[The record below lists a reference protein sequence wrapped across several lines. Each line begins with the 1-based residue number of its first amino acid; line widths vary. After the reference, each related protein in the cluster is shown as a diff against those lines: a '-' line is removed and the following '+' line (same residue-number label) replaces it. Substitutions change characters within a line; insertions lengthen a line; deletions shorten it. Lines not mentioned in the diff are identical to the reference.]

1 MTMDFT
7 VSDDLAAHREAAHK
21 WVEANV
27 RPEWVDE
34 QHHSGLYQT
43 MELHELLARDG
54 ILGAGW
60 PAEVGGS
67 DVDPDFARAVF
78 QAIMQ
83 MGFHADAW
91 STTGMVIHTIQAI
104 GTDQQKQEYVAGALR
119 GEVMI
124 ALGYSE
130 PESGSDVAAAKT
142 AAVRDGDEWVIN
154 GQKMFTSTAQ
164 VCSHV
169 FVLARTDPDVPKHQG
184 LTLFMVPT
192 SSPGYECQPMHML
205 GGQTTTTTFY
215 SDVRIP
221 DSARIGEVNDGWSVM
236 GLALVYERGVGN
248 QTASEALLAG
258 DLAAW
263 ARTAERPDGSLAID
277 DASVAAR
284 VGRIAIDEEVCRLLS
299 AWANWNADQG
309 RMSTAYGAVRK
320 LISGEASLR
329 NTGLALDVLGT
340 AGVLAGEG
348 DEVPARGMFEHEY
361 RYSQVR
367 TIYGGSSEIMRDI
380 IAQKHLGLPRNRPSN

>member
-1 MTMDFT
+1 MDFT
-7 VSDDLAAHREAAHK
+7 ISDDLAAHRKAAQQ
-21 WVEANV
+21 WVDANV
-27 RPEWVDE
+27 RPEWLDE

-43 MELHELLARDG
+43 MELHELLAREG

-60 PAEVGGS
+60 APEVGGT
-67 DVDPDFARAVF
+67 DVDPDYARAVN
-78 QAIMQ
+78 QAIAR
-83 MGFHADAW
+83 MGFHADGW
-91 STTGMVIHTIQAI
+91 STTGMVIHTIEAI
-104 GTDQQKQEYVAGALR
+104 GTDEQKQEYVAAALR
-119 GEVMI
+119 GEVLI

-142 AAVRDGDEWVIN
+142 SAVRDGDEWVIN

-164 VCSHV
+164 VASHV
-169 FVLARTDPDVPKHQG
+169 FVLARTDPDLPKHQG

-192 SSPGYECQPMHML
+192 SSDGYECQPMHML

-215 SDVRIP
+215 SDVRVP
-221 DSARIGEVNDGWSVM
+221 DSARIGGVNDGWSVM

-248 QTASEALLAG
+248 DSASEALIA
-258 DLAAW
+258 DELAAW
-263 ARTAERPDGSLAID
+263 ARSNEHLDGTPAID
-277 DASVAAR
+277 DDSVAAR
-284 VGRIAIDEEVCRLLS
+284 IGRIAIDEEVCRLLA
-299 AWANWNADQG
+299 AWANWNADEG

-320 LISGEASLR
+320 LISGEMSHR
-329 NTGLALDVLGT
+329 NTGVALDVLGID
-340 AGVLAGEG
+340 GVLAGEG
-348 DEVPARGMFEHEY
+348 AEVPARGMFEHEY

>member
-1 MTMDFT
+1 
-7 VSDDLAAHREAAHK
+7 
-21 WVEANV
+21 
-27 RPEWVDE
+27 
-34 QHHSGLYQT
+34 
-43 MELHELLARDG
+43 
-54 ILGAGW
+54 
-60 PAEVGGS
+60 
-67 DVDPDFARAVF
+67 
-78 QAIMQ
+78 
-83 MGFHADAW
+83 
-91 STTGMVIHTIQAI
+91 
-104 GTDQQKQEYVAGALR
+104 
-119 GEVMI
+119 
-124 ALGYSE
+124 
-130 PESGSDVAAAKT
+130 
-142 AAVRDGDEWVIN
+142 
-154 GQKMFTSTAQ
+154 MFTSTAQ

-169 FVLARTDPDVPKHQG
+169 FVLCRTDPSLPKHQG

-192 SSPGYECQPMHML
+192 NSEGYECQPMHML

-221 DSARIGEVNDGWSVM
+221 DSARIGGVNDGWSVM

-248 QTASEALLAG
+248 DSASEAVLAE

-263 ARTAERPDGSLAID
+263 ARSSERPDGTAAID

-284 VGRIAIDEEVCRLLS
+284 IGRIAIDEEVCRLL
-299 AWANWNADQG
+299 AEWANWNADQG

-329 NTGLALDVLGT
+329 NTGVALDVLGT
-340 AGVLAGEG
+340 AGVLSGEG
-348 DEVPARGMFEHEY
+348 DHVPARGMFEHEY

>member
-1 MTMDFT
+1 MDFS
-7 VSDDLAAHREAAHK
+7 VADDLAAHRDAAK
-21 WVEANV
+21 AWVAANA

-43 MELHELLARDG
+43 MELHQLLAREG

-60 PAEVGGS
+60 PTEYGGT
-67 DVDPDFARAVF
+67 DVDPDYAQAVF
-78 QAIMQ
+78 QSIGE
-83 MGFHADAW
+83 MGFHSDAW
-91 STTGMVIHTIQAI
+91 STTAMVIHTIESI
-104 GTDQQKQEYVAGALR
+104 GTEEQKKEYVAGALR
-119 GEVMI
+119 GDVMI

-142 AAVRDGDEWVIN
+142 TAVRDGEEWVIN

-169 FVLARTDPDVPKHQG
+169 FVLCRTDPSRPKHQG

-192 SSPGYECQPMHML
+192 SSDGYECQPMHML

-221 DSARIGEVNDGWSVM
+221 DSARIGEVNEGWSVM

-248 QTASEALLAG
+248 PTAFEAPLAA

-263 ARTAERPDGSLAID
+263 ARANRSADGTPLIEDTA
-277 DASVAAR
+277 VAGR
-284 VGRIAIDEEVCRLLS
+284 VGRIWIDEEVSRLL
-299 AWANWNADQG
+299 AHWANWNADQG

-329 NTGLALDVLGT
+329 NTNLSLDVLGT

-348 DEVPARGMFEHEY
+348 DEVPARGMFEHEF

>member
-1 MTMDFT
+1 MDFS
-7 VSDDLAAHREAAHK
+7 VADDLAAHREAAK
-21 WVEANV
+21 AWVIANV

-43 MELHELLARDG
+43 MELHALLARDG

-60 PAEVGGS
+60 PVEYGGS
-67 DVDPDFARAVF
+67 DVDPDYAQAVF
-78 QAIMQ
+78 QAIGQ
-83 MGFHADAW
+83 MGFHSDAW
-91 STTGMVIHTIQAI
+91 GTTQMVIRTIEGI
-104 GTDQQKQEYVAGALR
+104 GTDEQKKEYVAGGLR
-119 GEVMI
+119 GDVLI

-142 AAVRDGDEWVIN
+142 TAVRDGDEWVIN

-169 FVLARTDPDVPKHQG
+169 FVLCRTDPDVPKHQG

-221 DSARIGEVNDGWSVM
+221 DSARIGEVNEGWSVM
-236 GLALVYERGVGN
+236 GLALVYERGVGS
-248 QTASEALLAG
+248 TTSFEAPIAG

-263 ARTAERPDGSLAID
+263 ARANQTVDGRPAIEDTAVAER
-277 DASVAAR
+277 VA
-284 VGRIAIDEEVCRLLS
+284 RIAIDDEVSRLLGH
-299 AWANWNADQG
+299 WANWNADHG

-348 DEVPARGMFEHEY
+348 DEVPARGMFEHEF
-361 RYSQVR
+361 RYAQVR

-380 IAQKHLGLPRNRPSN
+380 IAQKHLGLPRNRPNN